1 MQKENGA
8 IEHVIR
14 VNKIVK
20 IFMIIIIAVH
30 IFYALTN
37 KYPILNGIRAMILLV
52 TIGVV
57 IVLERLNK
65 INMTKI
71 IVVSGIML
79 LSLFYYDFRMMSVW
93 LVIGAISITGMYFD
107 TKLGKQVFVIA
118 NVVEL
123 IYQFIATDKGGIT
136 SVTSMI
142 ALNLIMMA
150 IFTSI
155 RWSEALV
162 KSSIEETK
170 KAKKLLSKIEE
181 TMKVVEDSTEKLD
194 VNINKNNTNLQ
205 LINQKNNNITEA
217 IKEISIGSAS
227 QRDSLLNCKELMDKA
242 KEKFKLTYDST
253 KKSDYLSNDSKV
265 IVEESARIVKDMN
278 IHMQNISYATE
289 KSKEGM
295 KELTN
300 NSKQVSE
307 LLKSIESISSQTNL
321 LALNASIEAAS
332 AGEAGRGFAV
342 VAEEVRKLAE
352 QSADVVKK
360 IDEVIENMK
369 SSTVRVTEE
378 VNNVELASNKGVLIV
393 SNVDEAFKKLGQS
406 FNLIKYNLANGVN
419 HIEELRDLFVNVVS
433 ETDTILKIAGEQ
445 SASTDETLGIAE
457 EQNKNLN
464 EVSKAINDI
473 NELSKNLREVI
484 NN

>member
-20 IFMIIIIAVH
+20 IFMSIVILVH
-30 IFYALTN
+30 LFYALTN

-332 AGEAGRGFAV
+332 AGKAGRGFAV

>member
-1 MQKENGA
+1 MQKENGS

>member
-1 MQKENGA
+1 MQKENGS

-93 LVIGAISITGMYFD
+93 LVIGVISITGMYFD

-332 AGEAGRGFAV
+332 AGKAGRGFAV